1 MCATFI
7 YYPKRMSAKKKTY
20 YSNRF
25 TSYRFCYNK
34 TSRTSIAAIHATA
47 HCQNTTPTAH
57 FPPSSRLIEATAATH
72 GVYNKLNT
80 SRDAAESGVR
90 TDPIL
95 PPKSTSSVDT
105 TLSFAINPLIRA
117 VHIRQSPRPSGAN
130 TGTSSEDTAARIL
143 SAEFLTMFRRRSKLC
158 KNHTTTVAT
167 KITENAFCKKS
178 LAFSHKS
185 CATFRTPG
193 SR

>member
-57 FPPSSRLIEATAATH
+57 LPPSSRLMDATAATH
-72 GVYNKLNT
+72 GVYNRLNT
-80 SRDAAESGVR
+80 KSDAAETGDNTEPMLSPKR
-90 TDPIL
+90 TPR
-95 PPKSTSSVDT
+95 VDT
-105 TLSFAINPLIRA
+105 TLSFAIKPLSRA
-117 VHIRQSPRPSGAN
+117 VQILQSPSPSGAN
-130 TGTSSEDTAARIL
+130 TGTSSEETAARIL
-143 SAEFLTMFRRRSKLC
+143 SAESVTIFRRRLKLC
-158 KNHTTTVAT
+158 RNHTT
-167 KITENAFCKKS
+167 
-178 LAFSHKS
+178 L
-185 CATFRTPG
+185 
-193 SR
+193 